1 MKLPSKDAVLLVLES
16 INGILTN
23 LYVWDKKVREHLEC
37 PIGNMTEFIKLLDKG
52 LSERKVGEID
62 ILKNFLPEN
71 RRLIKEDMK
80 KFEQELQSMIQAG
93 KYTKLSICKSPTEGR
108 SQQNKEEYTDAL
120 NIKEKDDNVL

>member
-1 MKLPSKDAVLLVLES
+1 MS
-16 INGILTN
+16 
-23 LYVWDKKVREHLEC
+23 
-37 PIGNMTEFIKLLDKG
+37 EFIKLLDKG

-93 KYTKLSICKSPTEGR
+93 NYTKLSICKSPTEGR
-108 SQQNKEEYTDAL
+108 SQQYKVENMEDT
-120 NIKEKDDNVL
+120 NIQDNANEVH